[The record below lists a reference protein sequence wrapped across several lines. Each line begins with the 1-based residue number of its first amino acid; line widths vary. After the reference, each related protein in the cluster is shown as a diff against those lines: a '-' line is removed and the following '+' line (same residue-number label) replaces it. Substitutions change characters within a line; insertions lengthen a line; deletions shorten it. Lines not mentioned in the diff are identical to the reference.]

1 MRATSKQTEDREELK
16 LLKNLKEDMRIL
28 QNSWKKKKLRR
39 KKTLKHFIGIID
51 SVANIARSESLE
63 PFETACAEM
72 KAQLK
77 SVADGKADFEENLWS
92 QTSDLMDSIGDTL
105 RNGSQ
110 ADNGHEEEPIAEESA
125 AEKESDNQHNTDVPP
140 APAVDGDDPI
150 AEEEKE
156 MIAPNQID
164 PQQLLQEAQD
174 ALLSG
179 DGENAK
185 ALALKAADLIAQ
197 IAIEEAKQEEK
208 RLRTNLERLVHEE
221 YEAEETVRQLREDLD
236 EREKELSSIQDRMAE
251 AQTSLDERDRT
262 SEEIKK
268 GIDQVAVELEALKLK
283 QDELHDRL
291 QETLPARDAANR
303 ECSRLKKE
311 LENLGAEIDP
321 VRGSIAEAEGRLAEA
336 QRQKAELEAELKELE
351 EKIAA

>member
-1 MRATSKQTEDREELK
+1 VRSTSIKTEEREELR
-16 LLKNLKEDMRIL
+16 LLSNLKDDMRIL

-51 SVANIARSESLE
+51 SVTNIVRSESLE
-63 PFETACAEM
+63 PFETSCAEM

-77 SVADGKADFEENLWS
+77 SVANGKADFEESLWL

-110 ADNGHEEEPIAEESA
+110 ADNGHEEEPIAEELTG
-125 AEKESDNQHNTDVPP
+125 KESDSQSDMEVSPVP
-140 APAVDGDDPI
+140 ADDGDNPI

-164 PQQLLQEAQD
+164 PQRLLQEAQD

-185 ALALKAADLIAQ
+185 ELALKAADLIAQ

-208 RLRTNLERLVHEE
+208 RLRTNLERVMHEE

-236 EREKELSSIQDRMAE
+236 ERETELSSTQDHMAE
-251 AQTSLDERDRT
+251 AQTSLEGRDRAC
-262 SEEIKK
+262 EEIKK
-268 GIDQVAVELEALKLK
+268 EIDQVADELEVLKVK

-311 LENLGAEIDP
+311 LENLGTEIDP
-321 VRGSIAEAEGRLAEA
+321 MRDSIAKAEGQLTQA
-336 QRQKAELEAELKELE
+336 QRRKAEIEAELKELE
-351 EKIAA
+351 EKVAA